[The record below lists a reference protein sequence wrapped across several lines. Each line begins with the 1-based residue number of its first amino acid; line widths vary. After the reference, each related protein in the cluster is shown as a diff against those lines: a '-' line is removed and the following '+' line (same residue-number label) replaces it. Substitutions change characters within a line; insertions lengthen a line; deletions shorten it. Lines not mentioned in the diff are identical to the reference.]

1 MSTETPN
8 PTSDEPSSEGGEPVV
23 QTDESLP
30 PDTRTTEEIQAEN
43 EAKVAAAQAYKTDPR
58 NAIYAKRTQILA
70 AEQGENDAMLEEG
83 RAAGT
88 GLQTPPET
96 PPEPAAAAPVA
107 PAGKTVKLVV
117 YGQEREVPESEV
129 IQAGVATLQKDAAAD
144 QKLSVIAQREQALRT
159 QEASLLQAADR
170 IRNGLDPA
178 TGLPLR
184 NAGQP
189 PATGAEPPAISKDQ
203 LESTVKALYSGD
215 PDAAAQAL
223 GTLVTQITS
232 RASTTSPVPPNIVET
247 VERAVLERI
256 DHRSK
261 GERDAAERAEANTVF
276 KTEFADVAAD
286 ADKMA
291 AARGITSTLLADPT
305 WSSKGAVAIARETG
319 ARLRRM
325 TTPTPPA
332 PEREVINAR
341 RETKRGLT
349 PQPQGGARAPAPPVQ
364 QFPSNKSYIQ
374 QLRKNS
380 GSNSAR

>member
-1 MSTETPN
+1 MSIETPA
-8 PTSDEPSSEGGEPVV
+8 PTSDEPGSEGGEPIAA
-23 QTDESLP
+23 QDESLP
-30 PDTRTTEEIQAEN
+30 PDARTPEEIQAEN
-43 EAKVAAAQAYKTDPR
+43 EKKVEAAQAYKTDPR

-88 GLQTPPET
+88 GLLMPPET

-107 PAGKTVKLVV
+107 PAQKTVKLVV
-117 YGQEREVPESEV
+117 YGQEREVPEPEV
-129 IQAGVATLQKDAAAD
+129 LQAGVAALQKESAAD
-144 QKLSVIAQREQALRT
+144 QRLATASQREAALRD
-159 QEASLLQAADR
+159 QEARLLQAADR

-215 PDAAAQAL
+215 PEAAAQAL

-232 RASTTSPVPPNIVET
+232 RAGTAAPVPPNLVET

-256 DHRSK
+256 DHRSTA
-261 GERDAAERAEANTVF
+261 EREAAARAEANTVF
-276 KTEFADVAAD
+276 KTEFAEVITDP
-286 ADKMA
+286 DKMA
-291 AARGITSTLLADPT
+291 AARGITSTLLADPA
-305 WSSKGAVAIARETG
+305 WASKGAVAIARETG
-319 ARLRRM
+319 ARVRRM

-332 PEREVINAR
+332 PEREVIDAR
-341 RETKRGLT
+341 RVTKRGLT